1 MAKSVG
7 QKFARTIRMMRVLG
21 EVGSEAGAIQVV
33 HKHRRSRQGEAIPMQ
48 QMTGQDEWLAL
59 MTELAALDRD
69 SFRELRAEAWERVV
83 RGHGEKDAK
92 QIAEWKRNA
101 S

>member
-1 MAKSVG
+1 
-7 QKFARTIRMMRVLG
+7 
-21 EVGSEAGAIQVV
+21 
-33 HKHRRSRQGEAIPMQ
+33 MQ